1 LHEFFGFQLPSELIV
16 ARKGKFTCHF
26 LNNDNSVCNCR
37 MLGGEIKFKYIL
49 QDYDSVNVS
58 GAVRRNPLTS
68 RATEAEV
75 EQEMKT
81 WIRNA
86 GDRFGGRSERA
97 RRVAKKKKKELR
109 KLHKSSAARQLH
121 SPVQR
126 DRLSS
131 VEPSD

>member
-1 LHEFFGFQLPSELIV
+1 MI
-16 ARKGKFTCHF
+16 
-26 LNNDNSVCNCR
+26 NCCFVT
-37 MLGGEIKFKYIL
+37 LVL
-49 QDYDSVNVS
+49 TVS

-97 RRVAKKKKKELR
+97 RRAAKKKKKELR
-109 KLHKSSAARQLH
+109 KHHKSSADRQLH
-121 SPVQR
+121 SPAHS
-126 DRLSS
+126 DRLPS